1 MDALLGVLL
10 IVCGGFL
17 MLAGV
22 AWVFAAI
29 LKVVNRDAAPPPLTD
44 VQRERIL
51 AELMGEYRRQQRE
64 SERRAEMSR
73 IARERGEG

>member
-1 MDALLGVLL
+1 MDFLLKFLL
-10 IVCGGFL
+10 IGCGGFL

-44 VQRERIL
+44 IQRERIL
-51 AELMGEYRRQQRE
+51 AELMAEYRRQQRE

-73 IARERGEG
+73 IAGERGEA